1 MQGTTGVLSKDKFT
15 GKFVDEW
22 NNYLKTN
29 NVEFENKDVSPV
41 MAGVLAIKDED
52 EIVSVRLQ
60 DVELAGNR

>member
-1 MQGTTGVLSKDKFT
+1 MLSKDKFT